1 MRGNWSKLGPFTVG
15 QGKSRL
21 NFRHLLLS
29 LSRDQDDLALTAWR
43 PPKFMLEQKWSDNMY
58 V

>member
-1 MRGNWSKLGPFTVG
+1 MREKWSKLGPFTVG
-15 QGKSRL
+15 QGKGRL

-29 LSRDQDDLALTAWR
+29 LSRDQDCMEAAEIHAR
-43 PPKFMLEQKWSDNMY
+43 AK